1 MTTTNGADE
10 QILKTDAKGRLRT
23 SAERRATLLE
33 EFDRSG
39 LSGPQFAEL
48 AGIKYQTFATWL
60 QKRRKG
66 TPALAQSADTVKW
79 LEAVVE
85 KAQMSGGKSPSSL
98 VVELPSR
105 ARMEI
110 SNANQATLAAEVL
123 RALARPC

>member
-1 MTTTNGADE
+1 MTTTNSAEE
-10 QILKTDAKGRLRT
+10 QILKTDTKGRIRT
-23 SAERRATLLE
+23 STERRATLLE

-39 LSGPQFAEL
+39 LTGPKFAEL
-48 AGIKYQTFATWL
+48 VGIKYQTFATWL

-66 TPALAQSADTVKW
+66 APARAQSADTVKW

-110 SNANQATLAAEVL
+110 SNANQVILAADLL
-123 RALARPC
+123 RALARSC